1 VSDSLRLLLV
11 SGTRADFGLWT
22 PILRETQRR
31 ADMEASIL
39 ATAQHL
45 DPRFGG
51 TIDEVRSSGWR
62 IAAEVPCTPTGD
74 GRGEM
79 AAALGTAVIGM
90 RPVIER
96 EAPGWLLVL
105 GDRGE
110 QLAAALVA
118 THLGMAVAQLHGG
131 EITLGA
137 VDDTVRDLVSR
148 IAHLHLP
155 ATMEAA
161 GRLRAMGEEAWRI
174 QTVGAPGLDLLRD
187 EAAGDL
193 AALRR
198 EFGLGADRYLVV
210 VQHPETVGDR
220 DPAADLHA
228 TLEAVRLS
236 RLRSVGL
243 FPNADAGGRAM
254 VSRLS
259 EPPPGMHVVPSLP
272 RRDYATLL
280 AGAAALVGNSSSGI
294 IEAPAL
300 RVPAVNVGERQAGR
314 TRGDN
319 VIDAAADAGSILEA
333 IRRAVEPDFAAG
345 LSGRSPYGDGA
356 TAPRVLDAL
365 QATPRDERLLR
376 KRVGWPVE

>member
-1 VSDSLRLLLV
+1 VTDPLRLLLV

-22 PILRETQRR
+22 PILQEAQRR
-31 ADMEASIL
+31 ADVEASIL

-51 TIDEVRSSGWR
+51 TIDEVRASGWR
-62 IAAEVPCTPTGD
+62 IAGEVPCTPMGD

-79 AAALGTAVIGM
+79 AVALGTALIGM
-90 RPVIER
+90 RPLIER

-118 THLGMAVAQLHGG
+118 THLGIAVAHLHGG

-155 ATMEAA
+155 ATAEAA
-161 GRLRAMGEEAWRI
+161 DRLRAIGEEEWRI
-174 QTVGAPGLDLLRD
+174 QAVGAPGLDLLRD
-187 EAAGDL
+187 EASGDL
-193 AALRR
+193 ARLRQ
-198 EFGLGADRYLVV
+198 EYGLGEGRYLVV
-210 VQHPETVGDR
+210 IQHPETVGAR
-220 DPAADLHA
+220 DAAADLDA

-236 RLRSVGL
+236 GLRSVGL

-254 VSRLS
+254 VERLAD
-259 EPPPGMHVVPSLP
+259 PPPGMHVVPSLA

-300 RVPAVNVGERQAGR
+300 GIPAVNVGERQAGR

-319 VIDAAADAGSILEA
+319 VIDATADAASIVAA
-333 IRRAVEPDFAAG
+333 ISKAVAPEFAAS
-345 LSGRSPYGDGA
+345 LAGRSPYGDGA
-356 TAPRVLDAL
+356 TAPRVLEAL
-365 QATPRDERLLR
+365 QAIPRDERLLR